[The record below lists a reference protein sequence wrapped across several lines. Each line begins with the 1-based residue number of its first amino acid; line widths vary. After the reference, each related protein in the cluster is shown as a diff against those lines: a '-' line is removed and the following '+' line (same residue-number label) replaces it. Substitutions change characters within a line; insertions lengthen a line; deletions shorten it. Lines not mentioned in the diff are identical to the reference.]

1 MPWLVAGLGNPGERY
16 AATRHNIGA
25 KVVDEL
31 AHDAGERF
39 RKVRFV
45 PAEAAELEID
55 GERVWLVKSLRFMNE
70 SGPSYASLA
79 KKHEIPPGQVIA
91 VHDEIDLAFGALR
104 VKSGGSTAGHNGLRS
119 LQGALRSPDFL
130 RVRLGVGRPPGRQ
143 DPADFVLQPFSK
155 REQAEVEAL
164 IGDGA
169 DAVRSLIASDLA
181 TTQDRFN
188 RSGPRE

>member
-1 MPWLVAGLGNPGERY
+1 MPWLVAGLGNPGDRY

-25 KVVDEL
+25 RVVDEL
-31 AHDAGERF
+31 AHVAGERL

-45 PAEAAELEID
+45 PAEAAELQIE
-55 GERVWLVKSLRFMNE
+55 GERVWLVKSLRYMNE

-79 KKHEIPPGQVIA
+79 KKHDVPDAQVIA

-104 VKSGGSTAGHNGLRS
+104 VKAGGSSAGHNGLRS
-119 LQGALRSPDFL
+119 LQRSLRSPDFL

-155 REQAEVEAL
+155 QEQPDVEIL

-169 DAVRSLIASDLA
+169 DAVRSLIASDLPS
-181 TTQDRFN
+181 TQDRFN
-188 RSGPRE
+188 RSGPRD

>member
-1 MPWLVAGLGNPGERY
+1 MPWLVAGLGNPGDRY

-25 KVVDEL
+25 RVVDEL
-31 AHDAGERF
+31 ARTTGGRL

-45 PAEAAELEID
+45 PAEAAELQIE
-55 GERVWLVKSLRFMNE
+55 GERVWLVKSLRYMNE

-79 KKHEIPPGQVIA
+79 KKHDVPATQVIA

-104 VKSGGSTAGHNGLRS
+104 VKAGGSTAGHNGLRS
-119 LQGALRSPDFL
+119 LQRSLRSPDFL
-130 RVRLGVGRPPGRQ
+130 RVRLGVGRPPGRL

-155 REQAEVEAL
+155 QEQPEVEIL
-164 IGDGA
+164 IRDGA

-181 TTQDRFN
+181 STQDRFN
-188 RSGPRE
+188 RSGPRD